1 VCVFERERERESVC
15 VCVCVCL
22 CIVLWAMMG
31 CLGFQE
37 KLAHAKARFSAANDR
52 LLQRMGVA
60 EEHKDALIDE
70 TLLSM
75 LGLLRATHEQ
85 SAARL
90 AALDQLSDTEVS
102 REAARKSKQ
111 LLDHFEMD
119 TQLELHERSSA
130 PPAGRKCVCLCVI

>member
-1 VCVFERERERESVC
+1 MFSHWNEFS
-15 VCVCVCL
+15 
-22 CIVLWAMMG
+22 
-31 CLGFQE
+31 LGFQE

-130 PPAGRKCVCLCVI
+130 PPAGMKCVCLCV